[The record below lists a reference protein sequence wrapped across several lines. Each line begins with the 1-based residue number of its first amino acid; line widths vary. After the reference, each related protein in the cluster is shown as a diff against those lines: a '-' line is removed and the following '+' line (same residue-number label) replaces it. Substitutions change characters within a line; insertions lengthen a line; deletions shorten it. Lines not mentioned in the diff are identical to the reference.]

1 MNHDPNE
8 TKATSERRLTRPLMG
23 GLIALLFILLQC
35 LMIVRTDETVVIST
49 LGRPD
54 PAPRDPGLR
63 LKWPWPIQ
71 RIHRMDARIQTL
83 EGVYEQTATGDQ
95 RVVLAAVYA
104 GWRISDPIRFLSL
117 ESQTQAEAHLDSLIR
132 SRKNAVIGQYPFS
145 ALVNVDPDAVR
156 IEQIEREILAEVRDS
171 ARELYGIDIVFLGIH
186 KMGLPP
192 SVTDAVYRRMRQE
205 RESEAAGRREEGLR
219 RAAEIRAD
227 ADRERSAILAEAEAE
242 ALRIR
247 ADGESAAAEHYTVF
261 NENPDMAIFLR
272 KLEALERILDRRT
285 TLVLDA
291 DTPPFDLLLGTPF
304 LPREP
309 SETGVNTT
317 TP

>member
-1 MNHDPNE
+1 MNHNIE
-8 TKATSERRLTRPLMG
+8 EQQAKSARRLARPLIG
-23 GLIALLFILLQC
+23 VLIALLFIFLQC

-54 PAPRDPGLR
+54 ATPREPGLR

-83 EGVYEQTATGDQ
+83 EGAYEQTATGDQ

-104 GWRISDPIRFLSL
+104 GWRISDPIRFLNL
-117 ESQTQAEAHLDSLIR
+117 ESQAQAETHLDSLIR

-145 ALVNVDPDAVR
+145 ALVNVDPQAVR
-156 IEQIEREILAEVRDS
+156 IEQIEREILADVRDS
-171 ARELYGIDIVFLGIH
+171 ARDLYGIDIVFLGIH
-186 KMGLPP
+186 KLGLPP

-205 RESEAAGRREEGLR
+205 RESEAVGRHEEGLR

-227 ADRERSAILAEAEAE
+227 ADRERSEILAAAEAE

-247 ADGESAAAEHYTVF
+247 AAGESAAAEHYSVF
-261 NENPDMAIFLR
+261 NQNPEMAIFLR

-291 DTPPFDLLLGTPF
+291 DTPPFDLLLGTP
-304 LPREP
+304 RP
-309 SETGVNTT
+309 SQAVPEHDRNSLK
-317 TP
+317 P